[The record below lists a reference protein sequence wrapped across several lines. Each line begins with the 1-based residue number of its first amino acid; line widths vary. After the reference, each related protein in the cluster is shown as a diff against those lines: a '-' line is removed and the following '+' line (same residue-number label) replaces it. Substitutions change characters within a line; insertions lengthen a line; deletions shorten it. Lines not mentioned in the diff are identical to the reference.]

1 MAVESFIKG
10 ADFGSDRIKTQ
21 VILETSFSKEIR
33 IILPKGEVM
42 KDHKSPFPII
52 IHIVDGYIELGVQ
65 GKYSLMQT
73 GDIIDLNGD
82 VIHNLIAK
90 ENTIVRLT
98 LSKHDKV
105 ERVNEVVN
113 K

>member
-1 MAVESFIKG
+1 MTIQSFTKG
-10 ADFGSDRIKTQ
+10 ADFEGDRIKTQ

-33 IILPKGEVM
+33 ILLPKGETM

-52 IHIVDGYIELGVQ
+52 IQIVDGYIELGVE
-65 GKYSLMQT
+65 GSFSLMQT
-73 GDIIDLNGD
+73 GDVIDLKGG
-82 VIHNLIAK
+82 VMHNLIAK

-113 K
+113 Q